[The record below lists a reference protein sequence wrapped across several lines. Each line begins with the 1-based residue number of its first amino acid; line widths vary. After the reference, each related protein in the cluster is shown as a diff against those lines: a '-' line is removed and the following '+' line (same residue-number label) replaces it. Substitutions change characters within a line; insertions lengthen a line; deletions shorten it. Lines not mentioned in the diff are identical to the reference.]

1 MTELGEIDVKPPSD
15 EPEESRSVAPMVAV
29 AVIVVALI
37 GVAVYWFTGRD
48 TEDTPAPQ
56 PATVQAP
63 PPRTVSPPEPVDPEP
78 VGLPSLDES
87 DPSIR
92 DLVSALSS
100 HPGFAAW
107 LVNDGLIRRF
117 VVTVDNVA
125 DGRNPSQHVPFMKPE
140 RRFGVSGV
148 EPNVRVDPRSYRRYD
163 THAQIID
170 SLDTSGVA
178 ELYQRLEPLMTQ
190 AYDELGSP
198 DTRFRSTFERAISH
212 LLEVPVVEGPPVV
225 MMGAAFYEYTDE
237 RLDSLTPVQKQFL
250 GMGPDNVRTV
260 QAKMRAVAGAIGLR
274 IAR

>member
-1 MTELGEIDVKPPSD
+1 
-15 EPEESRSVAPMVAV
+15 
-29 AVIVVALI
+29 
-37 GVAVYWFTGRD
+37 
-48 TEDTPAPQ
+48 
-56 PATVQAP
+56 
-63 PPRTVSPPEPVDPEP
+63 
-78 VGLPSLDES
+78 
-87 DPSIR
+87 
-92 DLVSALSS
+92 
-100 HPGFAAW
+100 
-107 LVNDGLIRRF
+107 
-117 VVTVDNVA
+117 
-125 DGRNPSQHVPFMKPE
+125 MKPE

-198 DTRFRSTFERAISH
+198 DTRFRSTLERAISH
-212 LLEVPVVEGPPVV
+212 VLEVPVVEGPPVV

-260 QAKMRAVAGAIGLR
+260 QEKMRAVAGAIGLR
-274 IAR
+274 ITRYRPLGPTRSSGHEQGTLFSQRDRTHCGGMHFRAPTASPGRTGWYRETHGPRCLVSGQPTGRRYRRKRRARP